1 MTTVVGVQVSSL
13 APRRSK
19 VRFAPASFLSL
30 DKKDAIRPLP
40 CSSFPNRN
48 RNRWV
53 AIWVTANGTHAFAF
67 FPCRSKVRFAP
78 TSFLSL
84 DKKDAIRPLPC
95 SSFPNRNR
103 NRWVAIWVT
112 ANGTPAFAF
121 FPCRCKG
128 RFAPAFFMPGT
139 IHPDQIIWPVSPG
152 SYYVFPVLAEII
164 SRETSV
170 VFVHPFR
177 LPRWGG
183 KRVSRFF
190 LRSKKRTEG
199 RLSI

>member
-53 AIWVTANGTHAFAF
+53 AIWVMANGTHAFTF
-67 FPCRSKVRFAP
+67 SMPVQSPLCSGV
-78 TSFLSL
+78 FLSL

-112 ANGTPAFAF
+112 ANGPPAFAF
-121 FPCRCKG
+121 FPCRCKV
-128 RFAPAFFMPGT
+128 RFAPACFMPGT

-152 SYYVFPVLAEII
+152 SCYVFPVLAEII